1 MRCFSRSYRSTF
13 RCQKAWTE
21 ETSIW
26 KERAVGLSVSG
37 GCSAMR
43 CELSLPERTYNLCL
57 GLCERERER
66 SRAADVRSKHRQHHC
81 SSLLRLSQPGR
92 NTVTDPCFY
101 FYTVQK
107 RENFSSLITTIYL
120 RIFSLIETYLL
131 VWMMHFGARVTW
143 VMCYKTNIIEVIII
157 VIMILII
164 SPKSDQWDGACNEPI
179 IINHAV

>member
-57 GLCERERER
+57 GLCEREREEQGCWCAEQTQ
-66 SRAADVRSKHRQHHC
+66 AA
-81 SSLLRLSQPGR
+81 SLLIPPS
-92 NTVTDPCFY
+92 T
-101 FYTVQK
+101 
-107 RENFSSLITTIYL
+107 ITTRKKYCNWSLFLFLHSPKKRKFQFIDHHYL
-120 RIFSLIETYLL
+120 FTHIFIDWNLL
-131 VWMMHFGARVTW
+131 VSVNDAFGARVTW

-157 VIMILII
+157 VIMIIII